1 MIKTIQDNWLE
12 IFKKELSQSQSICI
26 VSPFITDNIVKQLI
40 NFFKGSNIKVVTRYN
55 LNDFKKGVSSLSAI
69 ERLLNAKSQIK
80 SVKNLH
86 SKLYL
91 FDEKSV
97 IITSANFTNGGFFNN
112 KEFGIL
118 TDEYKTV
125 IESSD
130 YFDAL
135 WEIDSKLLE
144 LNKVNEW
151 KGEIEKSYPIFQR
164 KDVLPDYSASY
175 QESIIKNK
183 RYFIKFFGKDDNR
196 LGLEAKVLNELEG
209 GCSHFALSF
218 SRNKK
223 DTRPRRYRKGDIVFM
238 ARMTNT
244 QDYAI
249 FGRAITY
256 AHNDRRDVANQED
269 INNIPWLKDW
279 SILIRVKEP
288 IYINSTLKE
297 CPKLNDLLNN
307 LDYDSFAS
315 TKRRFDRGER
325 NINPRNTL
333 MQKGDVILSNSG
345 AQWMELAF
353 QKAIDNNGKIDEKF
367 INKLYQGL
375 NIDNL

>member
-1 MIKTIQDNWLE
+1 MIKTIHENWLKE
-12 IFKKELSQSQSICI
+12 FKTELIGKNEVCI

-40 NFFKGSNIKVVTRYN
+40 DNFKGSSIKVVTRYN

-69 ERLLNAKSQIK
+69 ERLLNANAQIK
-80 SVKNLH
+80 GVKNLH

-91 FDEKSV
+91 FEQKSV
-97 IITSANFTNGGFFNN
+97 IITSANFTQGGFFNN

-118 TDEYKTV
+118 TDEYRTV
-125 IESSD
+125 IDSSD
-130 YFDAL
+130 YFNSL
-135 WEIDSKLLE
+135 WKIDSDLLD
-144 LNKVNEW
+144 LNRVNKW
-151 KGEIEKSYPIFQR
+151 RDKIDKSNPVFPIE
-164 KDVLPDYSASY
+164 DELPDYGASY
-175 QESIIKNK
+175 QKSIIEDRK
-183 RYFIKFFGKDDNR
+183 YFIKFFGKDDNR
-196 LGLEAKVLNELEG
+196 MGLNTEVINEIEE

-223 DTRPRRYRKGDIVFM
+223 DTRPRRYNNGDIVFM
-238 ARMTNT
+238 ASMTNT

-256 AHNDRRDVANQED
+256 KHDDIRDVASQED
-269 INNIPWLKDW
+269 IKHIPWLKDW
-279 SILIRVKEP
+279 SILIRIREP
-288 IYINSTLKE
+288 IYINSTLSE

-307 LDYDSFAS
+307 LDYESFAS
-315 TKRRFDRGER
+315 TKRRFDNGER

-333 MQKGDVILSNSG
+333 MQKGDVILSDSG

-353 QKAIDNNGKIDEKF
+353 QKAIDSNGKVDENF

-375 NIDNL
+375 NIGNL